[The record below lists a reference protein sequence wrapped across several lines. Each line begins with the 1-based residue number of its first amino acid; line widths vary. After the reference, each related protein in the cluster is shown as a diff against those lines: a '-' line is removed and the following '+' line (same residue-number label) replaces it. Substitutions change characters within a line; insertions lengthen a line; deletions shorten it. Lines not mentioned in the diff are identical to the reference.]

1 MNNWNSLIDI
11 REGFRNIPT
20 AYVPIEADYTK
31 KYLYINCPNVLEMFS
46 SLLY

>member
-20 AYVPIEADYTK
+20 AYAPIETDHTK
-31 KYLYINCPNVLEMFS
+31 K
-46 SLLY
+46 